1 MPLATF
7 RARQNTICIHARNG
21 VQLQYMYKRLLN
33 PLLSKS
39 FFVFGGRSTGKSTL
53 LHGLFADKKTLWI
66 DLLDDRTFREYSD
79 RPELLNERIDGGKEV
94 EWVVID
100 EVQKIPALL
109 DTIHQ
114 IIFKKKQKFAL
125 TGSSARKLKRGGANL
140 LAGRALVYHLYPL
153 TFVEMGDDFDLF
165 ETLQYG
171 SLPEILNATSKDE
184 RQETLRAYANTY
196 LREEILIEQLVRNV
210 APFRRF
216 LEVAAHCNGQ
226 IINYAKIG
234 RDCGVDGT
242 AIERYFQILE
252 DTHVGFMLQPF
263 HQSIRKR
270 QAQKPKFYFFDLGV
284 RRFLEGLITFPVVEG
299 NFQFGKIFEHFIIL
313 EIMRLAEYYK
323 KDFRLSFLMTKENA
337 EIDLIVERP
346 GQKTLAIEIKSSKLV
361 DDVEISKL
369 QRLGGDLKNS
379 DSVIISRET
388 TPRRVGS
395 VSIKPWR
402 EGILS
407 IFE

>member
-1 MPLATF
+1 
-7 RARQNTICIHARNG
+7 
-21 VQLQYMYKRLLN
+21 MYKRLLN

-39 FFVFGGRSTGKSTL
+39 FFIFGSRSTGKSTL
-53 LHGLFADKKTLWI
+53 LHELFADKKTLWI
-66 DLLDDRTFREYSD
+66 DLIDDATFREYSN
-79 RPELLNERIDGGKEV
+79 RPELLHERIAGAAQV
-94 EWVVID
+94 EWVVIA

-153 TFVEMGDDFDLF
+153 TFVEMADDFDLF

-171 SLPEILNATSKDE
+171 SLPEIVNASSRE
-184 RQETLRAYANTY
+184 EAQETLRAYVNTY

-210 APFRRF
+210 TPFRQF
-216 LEVAAHCNGQ
+216 LEVAAQCNGQ

-252 DTHVGFMLQPF
+252 DTHVGFTLQPF
-263 HQSIRKR
+263 HLSIRKR

-284 RRFLEGLITFPVVEG
+284 RRCLEGLISFPAVEG
-299 NFQFGKIFEHFIIL
+299 NFQFGKMFEHFIIL

-346 GQKTLAIEIKSSKLV
+346 GQTTLAIEIKSATLV
-361 DDVEISKL
+361 DEVEIGKM
-369 QRLGGDLKNS
+369 QRLGNDLENS
-379 DSVIISRET
+379 ELVILSRET
-388 TPRRVGS
+388 LPRQVQD
-395 VSIKPWR
+395 VSILPWR
-402 EGILS
+402 EGILR

>member
-1 MPLATF
+1 M
-7 RARQNTICIHARNG
+7 H
-21 VQLQYMYKRLLN
+21 KRLLN

-39 FFVFGGRSTGKSTL
+39 FFIFGSRSTGKSTL
-53 LHGLFADKKTLWI
+53 LHELFADKKTLWI
-66 DLLDDRTFREYSD
+66 DLLDDATFREYSH
-79 RPELLNERIDGGKEV
+79 RPELLHERIAGAAQV
-94 EWVVID
+94 EWVVIA

-153 TFVEMGDDFDLF
+153 TFVEMADDFDLF

-171 SLPEILNATSKDE
+171 SLPEIVNASSRE
-184 RQETLRAYANTY
+184 EAQETLRAYVNTY

-210 APFRRF
+210 TPFRKF
-216 LEVAAHCNGQ
+216 LEVAAQCNGQ

-252 DTHVGFMLQPF
+252 DTHVGFTLQPF
-263 HQSIRKR
+263 HLSIRKR

-284 RRFLEGLITFPVVEG
+284 RRFLEGLISFPAVEG
-299 NFQFGKIFEHFIIL
+299 NFQFGKMFEHFIIL

-346 GQKTLAIEIKSSKLV
+346 GQTTLAIEIKSATLV
-361 DDVEISKL
+361 DEVEIGKM
-369 QRLGGDLKNS
+369 QRLGNDLENS
-379 DSVIISRET
+379 ELVILSRET
-388 TPRRVGS
+388 LRRQVQD
-395 VSIKPWR
+395 VSIQPWR
-402 EGILS
+402 EGILR

>member
-1 MPLATF
+1 
-7 RARQNTICIHARNG
+7 
-21 VQLQYMYKRLLN
+21 MYKRLLN

-39 FFVFGGRSTGKSTL
+39 FFIFGSRSTGKSTL
-53 LHGLFADKKTLWI
+53 LHELFADKKTLWI
-66 DLLDDRTFREYSD
+66 DLLDDATFREYSN
-79 RPELLNERIDGGKEV
+79 RPELLHERIAGAAQV

-153 TFVEMGDDFDLF
+153 TFVEMADDFDLF

-171 SLPEILNATSKDE
+171 SLPEIVNASSRE
-184 RQETLRAYANTY
+184 EAQETLRAYVNTY

-210 APFRRF
+210 TPFRKF
-216 LEVAAHCNGQ
+216 LEVAAQCNGQ

-252 DTHVGFMLQPF
+252 DTHVGFTLQPF
-263 HQSIRKR
+263 HLSVRKR

-284 RRFLEGLITFPVVEG
+284 RRFLEGLISFPAVEG
-299 NFQFGKIFEHFIIL
+299 NFQFGKMFEHFIIL

-346 GQKTLAIEIKSSKLV
+346 GQTTLAIEIKSATLV
-361 DDVEISKL
+361 DEVEIGKM
-369 QRLGGDLKNS
+369 QRLGNDLENS
-379 DSVIISRET
+379 ELVILSRET
-388 TPRRVGS
+388 LPRQVQD
-395 VSIKPWR
+395 VSILPWR
-402 EGILS
+402 EGILR